1 MKLMKAA
8 RLTGLRQ
15 MEIHEVPVPEI
26 QTGTD
31 VLLRM
36 TAVGVCGSDVHYYT
50 SGGIGSQKV
59 VYPHTVGHEGA
70 AVVETVGADVTNL
83 RPGDRV
89 AIEPAVSCH
98 ACDQCRAGRPH
109 TCRNLR
115 FLACPGELEGCLSE
129 FIVMP
134 EECCYKIP
142 AAMTFEQAALSEPL
156 SIGVYAVQQ
165 SVPMPGACVGIFGA
179 GPIGLSVMLPAIA
192 QGARAVMVVD
202 PLDYRCALAGEH
214 GATWTGNPD
223 KTDIVAEIRHDAP
236 SLLDVVFE
244 CCGQQQAMDQ
254 AIELLKPG
262 GKLMLI
268 GIPEF
273 ERYTFLPDTARRRE
287 LCFQN
292 VRRQNDC
299 VQSALDLIATDRIQP
314 DFMVT
319 HRFPLEETK
328 TAFDLVDQYMDGVVK
343 AMILFSISSH
353 RMTE

>member
-26 QTGTD
+26 QAGTD

-50 SGGIGSQKV
+50 AGGIGSQRI

-70 AVVETVGADVTNL
+70 AVVEEVGAEVSGL

-98 ACDQCRAGRPH
+98 TCDQCLAGRPH

-134 EECCYKIP
+134 EECCYPIP
-142 AAMTFEQAALSEPL
+142 PSMTFEQAALSEPL
-156 SIGVYAVQQ
+156 SIGVYAVRQ
-165 SVPMPGACVGIFGA
+165 SIPMSGARVGIFGA
-179 GPIGLSVMLPAIA
+179 GPIGLSVMLPALA
-192 QGARAVMVVD
+192 RGAEAVYVTD
-202 PLDYRCALAGEH
+202 RLDYRCTAAMQQ
-214 GATWTGNPD
+214 GATWAGNPD
-223 KTDIVAEIRHDAP
+223 KTDVVAEIVRREP
-236 SLLDVVFE
+236 LFLDVVFE
-244 CCGQQQAMDQ
+244 CCGQQPAMDQ
-254 AIELLKPG
+254 ALEVLKPG

-299 VQSALDLIATDRIQP
+299 VQRALDLIASDRIQP

-319 HRFPLEETK
+319 HRFPFEETK
-328 TAFDLVDQYMDGVVK
+328 AAFDLVDRYADGVVK
-343 AMILFSISSH
+343 AMIRF
-353 RMTE
+353 EDAP